1 MIQELL
7 TEYIVDEEMNQ
18 DDVEFAAKALVHK
31 ANQNQ
36 RGSRGNQL
44 IMSPKGSGNL
54 KRPHATKL
62 SLQKKVTWR
71 KREASIVDM
80 MMQTGSHEEA
90 KGEHVFAPAVDMG
103 LDGTI
108 TEEQESQFSH
118 LDLNKQAANSSNKF

>member
-1 MIQELL
+1 
-7 TEYIVDEEMNQ
+7 MNQ
-18 DDVEFAAKALVHK
+18 DDVEFAAKALVFK
-31 ANQNQ
+31 AGGGQ

-44 IMSPKGSGNL
+44 LMSPKGSGNL

-80 MMQTGSHEEA
+80 MMQTGSREEA

>member
-18 DDVEFAAKALVHK
+18 DDVEFAAKALVFK
-31 ANQNQ
+31 AGGGQ

-44 IMSPKGSGNL
+44 LMSPKGSGNL

-80 MMQTGSHEEA
+80 MMMQTGSQEEA
-90 KGEHVFAPAVDMG
+90 KGEHVFQPTAYMG

-108 TEEQESQFSH
+108 TEEQES
-118 LDLNKQAANSSNKF
+118 